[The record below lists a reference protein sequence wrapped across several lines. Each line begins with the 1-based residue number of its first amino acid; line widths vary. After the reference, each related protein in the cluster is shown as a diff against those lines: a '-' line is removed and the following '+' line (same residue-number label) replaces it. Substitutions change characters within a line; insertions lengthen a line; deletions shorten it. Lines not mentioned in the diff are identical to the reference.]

1 MTWSQGFGRDAKLWM
16 TYTFL
21 LPRSLHHQATS
32 QSLKRNSRSVKLIFI
47 PSGLQFQSIFLC
59 CTSYCDNNYQYMQSV
74 QGWVIYIYSK
84 NELSSTIMSIKKVN
98 LHQENVNNYL
108 FSAIR
113 NWTWRQTEEYSCM
126 FAYLIFRL
134 SSVSVDNVTS
144 SGIAQWFVWG
154 FQLFYKVMY
163 PLST

>member
-59 CTSYCDNNYQYMQSV
+59 CTSYCDNNYQYMQLV

-84 NELSSTIMSIKKVN
+84 IELSSTIMNIKKVN
-98 LHQENVNNYL
+98 LHQGNMNNYL
-108 FSAIR
+108 YSAIR
-113 NWTWRQTEEYSCM
+113 KSIYNIERDVRRRSTHVCSHT
-126 FAYLIFRL
+126 
-134 SSVSVDNVTS
+134 SSMSVDNVTS